1 MLTSASSQRVITHS
15 HSTPDISYCALDGIE
30 LSIEEKIRFLSKYIS
45 LIDRET
51 IYHPATIEFVR
62 HFDTT
67 QAQNIISSYCKAD
80 SFFNIMINGYDRWK
94 NSVCFAS
101 PDVYFL
107 LLELKLY
114 LDERRTILTRHNCLN
129 TLTLIEQ
136 YKNHLSFNPPFT
148 DKMGT
153 SGCPGIYSS
162 ATMYVPETPL
172 YSHTG
177 ESLPVHSVIHCID
190 ILLDHL
196 QNNPRCSNSMEVYS
210 FFINFKN
217 MLFNNSY
224 DDIYNDYIM
233 NAIKF
238 VYDFCSCYIT
248 SDEIKSP
255 CLYSSFMQS
264 IIVFHNQFL

>member
-1 MLTSASSQRVITHS
+1 MSTSALCQRVITHS
-15 HSTPDISYCALDGIE
+15 HSTPDVNYSALGGLE
-30 LSIEEKIRFLSKYIS
+30 LPTEEKIRFLSKYIS

-62 HFDTT
+62 HFDITR
-67 QAQNIISSYCKAD
+67 AQNIIFSYCKAD
-80 SFFNIMINGYDRWK
+80 SFFNIMINGYNRWK
-94 NSVCFAS
+94 NSIYFES
-101 PDVYFL
+101 PDIYFL

-114 LDERRTILTRHNCLN
+114 LDERRTILTRHNCMN

-136 YKNHLSFNPPFT
+136 YKNHLSFNPPIT
-148 DKMGT
+148 NKMAS
-153 SGCPGIYSS
+153 SGCPGIYS
-162 ATMYVPETPL
+162 ATTMYVPETPL

-196 QNNPRCSNSMEVYS
+196 QNNPCCSNSMEVYS
-210 FFINFKN
+210 FLINFKN

-224 DDIYNDYIM
+224 DAIDKDYILS
-233 NAIKF
+233 AIRF

-248 SDEIKSP
+248 FDEVSSP
-255 CLYSSFMQS
+255 CLYSSFIQS
-264 IIVFHNQFL
+264 IIIFHNQHL